1 MTCFIFDTLR
11 VVQIVQAK
19 QSRVF
24 WCWMAPIGVEKEA
37 FDDAHEI
44 MEPFLKLVSTTFYFD
59 RINHVLKL
67 VVHFSTRN
75 VLENR
80 TTGVKLS
87 FYERNKIFE

>member
-11 VVQIVQAK
+11 VVRIVQAK

>member
-1 MTCFIFDTLR
+1 
-11 VVQIVQAK
+11 
-19 QSRVF
+19 
-24 WCWMAPIGVEKEA
+24 
-37 FDDAHEI
+37 